1 MKRLRVPE
9 PYNLCCRTAI
19 VHQGHSGQILWV
31 NPQSGTI
38 VACFGSVTTP
48 GGGNRWSRQAHV
60 ALAEAIDQY
69 LRDNKIA
76 ASP

>member
-1 MKRLRVPE
+1 MPE

-38 VACFGSVTTP
+38 VACFSSVTTP
-48 GGGNRWSRQAHV
+48 GGGNRWSRQAHL